1 MGRIMNKEYLKIRD
15 KSMNKKYIK
24 VDDEINM

>member
-1 MGRIMNKEYLKIRD
+1 MNKEYLKIRD